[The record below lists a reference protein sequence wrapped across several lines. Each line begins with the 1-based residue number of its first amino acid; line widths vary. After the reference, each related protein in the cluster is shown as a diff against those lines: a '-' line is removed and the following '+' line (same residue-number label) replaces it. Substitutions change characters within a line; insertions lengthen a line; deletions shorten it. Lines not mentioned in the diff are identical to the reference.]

1 MRWGVGVGDNTRP
14 IHMQTIDE
22 VHVAP
27 LGYEYDRIVEPV
39 RKHDA
44 DIVYLLTDD
53 PARLTPYQE
62 ALVEELDADS
72 RATRVREVDLTDLY
86 DVLAVVTTVTAEH
99 DDDIVR
105 VNVSSGTKL
114 AAVGAA
120 IACMATDATPYY
132 VHAEERVH
140 DVEAEPRTRGI
151 VDDEVL
157 PSYPIEAVSR
167 DQVAVLD
174 YLDRTNTAAYTA
186 KKSDLIEFAEEAD
199 LSFISDADP
208 ANDKAK
214 FALLN
219 ANVVDPLSE
228 DGYIA
233 VESVGR
239 QKQVRLTGTGE
250 NVLHAFRH
258 KL

>member
-1 MRWGVGVGDNTRP
+1 
-14 IHMQTIDE
+14 MQQIEE

-27 LGYEYDRIVEPV
+27 LGYEYDRIVDPV
-39 RKHDA
+39 RKHEA
-44 DIVYLLTDD
+44 SVVYLLTADR
-53 PARLTPYQE
+53 ARLTAYQE
-62 ALVEELDADS
+62 ALVEELDADG
-72 RATRVREVDLTDLY
+72 RTVRIRETDLGDLY

-99 DDDIVR
+99 AEDIVR
-105 VNVSSGTKL
+105 VNVSSGPKL

-140 DVEAEPRTRGI
+140 DVEGEPRTRGM

-174 YLDRTNTAAYTA
+174 YLDRRNTETYTA
-186 KKSDLIEFAEEAD
+186 KKSDLIEFAEETD
-199 LSFISDADP
+199 LDFITDADP

-219 ANVVDPLSE
+219 ANIVDPLQE
-228 DGYIA
+228 DGYVT
-233 VESVGR
+233 VEPVGR
-239 QKQVRLTGTGE
+239 QKQIRLTETGA

>member
-1 MRWGVGVGDNTRP
+1 
-14 IHMQTIDE
+14 MQQIEE

-27 LGYEYDRIVEPV
+27 LGYEYDRIVDPV
-39 RKHDA
+39 RKHEA
-44 DIVYLLTDD
+44 SVVYLLTADR
-53 PARLTPYQE
+53 ARLTAYQE
-62 ALVEELDADS
+62 ALVEELDAGG
-72 RATRVREVDLTDLY
+72 RTVRIRETDLGDLY

-99 DDDIVR
+99 AEDIVR
-105 VNVSSGTKL
+105 VNVSSGPKL

-140 DVEAEPRTRGI
+140 DVEGEPRTRGM

-174 YLDRTNTAAYTA
+174 YLDRRNTETYTA
-186 KKSDLIEFAEEAD
+186 KKSDLIEFAEETD
-199 LSFISDADP
+199 LDFITDADP

-219 ANVVDPLSE
+219 ANIVDPLQE
-228 DGYIA
+228 DGYVT
-233 VESVGR
+233 VEPVGR
-239 QKQVRLTGTGE
+239 QKQIRLTETGA

>member
-1 MRWGVGVGDNTRP
+1 
-14 IHMQTIDE
+14 MQQIDE

-27 LGYEYDRIVEPV
+27 LGHEYDRIVEPV

-44 DIVYLLTDD
+44 SVVYLLTEAR
-53 PARLTPYQE
+53 ARLTAYQE
-62 ALVEELDADS
+62 ALVEELDDD
-72 RATRVREVDLTDLY
+72 RTVRLRETDLGDLY
-86 DVLAVVTTVTAEH
+86 DVLAVVTTVIAEH
-99 DDDIVR
+99 VADIVR
-105 VNVSSGTKL
+105 VNVSSGPKL

-132 VHAEERVH
+132 VHAAERVH
-140 DVEAEPRTRGI
+140 DVESEPRTRGM

-174 YLDRTNTAAYTA
+174 YLDRTNTDAYTV
-186 KKSDLIEFAEEAD
+186 KKSDLIDFAEEAD
-199 LSFISDADP
+199 LTFISDADP
-208 ANDKAK
+208 ASDKAK

-219 ANVVDPLSE
+219 ANIVDPLSE
-228 DGYIA
+228 DGYIT
-233 VESVGR
+233 VEPVGR
-239 QKQVRLTGTGE
+239 QKQIRLTDTGA

>member
-1 MRWGVGVGDNTRP
+1 
-14 IHMQTIDE
+14 MQQIDE
-22 VHVAP
+22 VHIAP
-27 LGYEYDRIVEPV
+27 LGYEYDRVVEPV
-39 RKHDA
+39 RRHDA
-44 DIVYLLTDD
+44 DVVYLLTADR
-53 PARLTPYQE
+53 ARLTTYQA
-62 ALVEELDADS
+62 ALAEDLETDG
-72 RATRVREVDLTDLY
+72 RETRFREVDLADLY
-86 DVLAVVTTVTAEH
+86 DVLAVVTTVTDEHAE
-99 DDDIVR
+99 DIVR
-105 VNVSSGTKL
+105 VNVSSGPKL

-132 VHAEERVH
+132 VHADERVH
-140 DVEAEPRTRGI
+140 DVESEPRTRGM

-199 LSFISDADP
+199 LSFITDADP

-228 DGYIA
+228 DGYIS

-239 QKQVRLTGTGE
+239 QKQIRLTETGE